1 MNRTESYNSY
11 EVIPQF
17 NVACVGNYVC
27 LSCNAKLLSTA
38 ADLLGNIE
46 EVAKDFAEFLDNTVQ
61 AVSGNASAIF
71 DEDSEYC
78 IIKFENVF
86 QINMKQEF
94 AKDLAYSVM
103 DSLRSLKKEHQFSN
117 ALYSFAR
124 RMEAAAEGNIQ
135 RPMQNRHPM
144 QNPQPVLMY
153 PPMPMYRQNF
163 QYSNRRKYGSY

>member
-11 EVIPQF
+11 EIIPQF

-27 LSCNAKLLSTA
+27 LSCNAKLLITTA
-38 ADLLGNIE
+38 EVLANIE
-46 EVAKDFAEFLDNTVQ
+46 EVAKDFACFLDNLVQ
-61 AVSGNASAIF
+61 AVSGNATAIF
-71 DEDSEYC
+71 DDESEYC

-86 QINMKQEF
+86 QINMNQEF

-103 DSLRSLKKEHQFSN
+103 DSLRSLKKEHQFAN

-135 RPMQNRHPM
+135 RPMQRHPM

-153 PPMPMYRQNF
+153 PPMPVYRQNF
-163 QYSNRRKYGSY
+163 QYFNRRKYGSY